1 VTTRLDGLP
10 REPGDLAR
18 RVAALEAA
26 LERLR
31 AATPDSGDAL
41 IAPQDAD
48 TTRWPQ
54 TTSGLWAGVSSCQ
67 TIARPKR
74 LRIVVATASTGGGA
88 GTVRVSV
95 NSTVWSPVVL
105 TPQLLD
111 YTAALPVGITSG
123 QTIAVTVEALRT
135 SGAGVVYAQTLLI
148 CWTD

>member
-26 LERLR
+26 LDRLR
-31 AATPDSGDAL
+31 AATPDPGDAL

-54 TTSGLWAGVSSCQ
+54 TTAGLWTGISRCQ
-67 TIARPKR
+67 TIARPRR
-74 LRIVVATASTGGGA
+74 LRMVVATAATGGGA
-88 GTVRVSV
+88 GTVRVSIG
-95 NSTVWSPVVL
+95 STVWSPAVNA
-105 TPQLLD
+105 PQILD
-111 YTAALPVGITSG
+111 YTAALPAATALGAPVTIT
-123 QTIAVTVEALRT
+123 IEALRT
-135 SGAGVVYAQTLLI
+135 SGAGTVYAQTLLI